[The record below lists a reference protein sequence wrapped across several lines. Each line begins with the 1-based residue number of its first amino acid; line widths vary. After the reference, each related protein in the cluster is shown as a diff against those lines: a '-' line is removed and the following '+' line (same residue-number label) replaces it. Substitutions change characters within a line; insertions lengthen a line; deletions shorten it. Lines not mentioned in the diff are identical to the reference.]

1 MRLKRQYELVEYY
14 YRELQNKLLS
24 GGDRF
29 SVERLAQLVIQS
41 LLDLVAM
48 LAVREAGRKPETY
61 RELVL
66 WLSRK
71 LSLDEEST
79 KFLVGLAGFRNILV
93 HGYASIDESLEVAA
107 FREIV
112 EKLPYI
118 LDKLKS
124 IAASDPDPS
133 MENAL
138 WSVASKH
145 GLKYVFLFGSRA
157 REGVGRDYDIAVV
170 FEKRPTSALELGLL
184 LVDLAEAL
192 GVHEELIDLVDLDTA
207 PLSIVKSIIDEGKI
221 LYGDNEAFDYLWRKY
236 LEYLD
241 ANELAQH
248 SRL

>member
-1 MRLKRQYELVEYY
+1 VRLKRQYELVEYY
-14 YRELQNKLLS
+14 CRELQNRLS
-24 GGDRF
+24 SEADRF
-29 SVERLAQLVIQS
+29 STERLAQLVIQS
-41 LLDLVAM
+41 LLDLAAM

-61 RELVL
+61 RELAL

-71 LSLDEEST
+71 LSLDDEST

-93 HGYASIDESLEVAA
+93 HGYASIDESMEAAA

-112 EKLPYI
+112 EKLPSI

-124 IAASDPDPS
+124 IVPDDPDPNIES
-133 MENAL
+133 SL
-138 WSVASKH
+138 HSVALKH

-157 REGVGRDYDIAVV
+157 REGFGRDYDIAVV
-170 FEKRPTSALELGLL
+170 FEKRPTSALTLGLL

-207 PLSIVKSIIDEGKI
+207 PLSLVKTIIDEGKI
-221 LYGDNEAFDYLWRKY
+221 LYGDSEALDYLWQKY

-241 ANELAQH
+241 ANESAQH

>member
-1 MRLKRQYELVEYY
+1 VRLKRQYELVEYY
-14 YRELQNKLLS
+14 YRELEDKFLS

-41 LLDLVAM
+41 LLDLAAM

-61 RELVL
+61 RELAL

-71 LSLDEEST
+71 LSLDDEST

-112 EKLPYI
+112 EKLPHI

-184 LVDLAEAL
+184 VVDLAEAL

-207 PLSIVKSIIDEGKI
+207 PLSLVKTVVDEGKI
-221 LYGDNEAFDYLWRKY
+221 IYGDNEALDYLWRKY

-241 ANELAQH
+241 ANEL
-248 SRL
+248 SERIDV